1 MHLAEEVDL
10 LVNLVELLLKLDDVF
25 FRVWIELFELFAS
38 LLQSLLLVRLPGLC
52 VFKLDLRLEN
62 VKLLSEFL

>member
-52 VFKLDLRLEN
+52 IL
-62 VKLLSEFL
+62 